1 MTFSLIMEHMFLV
14 LAAITMSILIGIPLG
29 VCAYMMPKSRGLIL
43 KVVDILQTIPALAL
57 LGLIM
62 ILAGPGKLTVVI
74 GITLYSLLPIVQNTC
89 LGLSGIDPGVEEA
102 AKGVG
107 MTDGEGRD
115 TDDNRSGDPL
125 KRCGRI
131 HPGPAVDRKSVV

>member
-29 VCAYMMPKSRGLIL
+29 VCAYMTPKSRGLIL

-107 MTDGEGRD
+107 MTSMERL
-115 TDDNRSGDPL
+115 TQVEFP
-125 KRCGRI
+125 I
-131 HPGPAVDRKSVV
+131 AH